1 MNKIRRPAALWLAL
15 PTAVLAGLTAAVL
28 LRPPLPADTAWT
40 APADGTVF
48 RLDLNDA
55 SAEELDALPGIGP
68 ALAEGILTRRA
79 ELGAF
84 TSKDDVLS
92 VPGIGE
98 ATFAELAPYITYGDE
113 VPSHEDSGR

>member
-1 MNKIRRPAALWLAL
+1 MNKNRRPAALWLAL
-15 PTAVLAGLTAAVL
+15 PTAALAGLTAAVL
-28 LRPPLPADTAWT
+28 LRPPLPDAPAWT
-40 APADGTVF
+40 APEHGPAS

-55 SAEELDALPGIGP
+55 TAEELDGLPGIGP
-68 ALAEGILTRRA
+68 VLAESILARRA

-84 TSKDDVLS
+84 ASKDDVLS

-113 VPSHEDSGR
+113 VPSP